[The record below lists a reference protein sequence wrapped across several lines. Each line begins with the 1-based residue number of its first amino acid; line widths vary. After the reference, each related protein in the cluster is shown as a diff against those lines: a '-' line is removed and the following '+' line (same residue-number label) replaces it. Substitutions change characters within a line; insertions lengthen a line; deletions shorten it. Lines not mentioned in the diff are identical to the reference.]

1 MNIMVN
7 DVKCHN
13 MCDIVPIIILLSEN
27 GGQTY
32 MLEKIMDLLAKQL
45 RIDVNTLSPDTNIV
59 EDLGADSLDI
69 VEMLM
74 AIEENFGIT
83 VSDEEAVTLKTIADV
98 ADFIEKKI

>member
-1 MNIMVN
+1 
-7 DVKCHN
+7 
-13 MCDIVPIIILLSEN
+13 
-27 GGQTY
+27 
-32 MLEKIMDLLAKQL
+32 MLEKIMELLAKQL
-45 RIDVNTLSPDTNIV
+45 RIDVNTLSPDTNII
-59 EDLGADSLDI
+59 EDLGADSLDV

>member
-1 MNIMVN
+1 MIDEAHAFLAFG
-7 DVKCHN
+7 DVFGRGLYGEYVD
-13 MCDIVPIIILLSEN
+13 DIDIITATF
-27 GGQTY
+27 G
-32 MLEKIMDLLAKQL
+32 KA
-45 RIDVNTLSPDTNIV
+45 
-59 EDLGADSLDI
+59 LGSFGAFVVTSNDI

>member
-1 MNIMVN
+1 
-7 DVKCHN
+7 
-13 MCDIVPIIILLSEN
+13 
-27 GGQTY
+27 
-32 MLEKIMDLLAKQL
+32 MLNKVMELLAKQL
-45 RIDVNTLSPDTNIV
+45 RIDVDTLDPETNIV

-83 VSDEEAVTLKTIADV
+83 VSDEEAITLKTIRDV

>member
-1 MNIMVN
+1 
-7 DVKCHN
+7 
-13 MCDIVPIIILLSEN
+13 
-27 GGQTY
+27 
-32 MLEKIMDLLAKQL
+32 MLNKVMELLAKQL
-45 RIDVNTLSPDTNIV
+45 RIDVDTLDPETNIV

-83 VSDEEAVTLKTIADV
+83 VSDEEAMTLKTIRDV

>member
-1 MNIMVN
+1 
-7 DVKCHN
+7 
-13 MCDIVPIIILLSEN
+13 
-27 GGQTY
+27 
-32 MLEKIMDLLAKQL
+32 MLNKVMELLAKQL
-45 RIDVNTLSPDTNIV
+45 RIDINTIDPETNIV

-83 VSDEEAVTLKTIADV
+83 VSDEEAMTLKTIRDV